1 MKKLIIIL
9 SVLMAC
15 NLQAQDTVRFWHNI
29 SLQAEFCHTEVRCY
43 DFGPGFLR
51 NRPDNSVTLG
61 ASYDFGRI
69 WTVGIFVG
77 YSDCRLGG
85 ESYTAHIY
93 YTPVGGTSSRK
104 LIEDTPMFS
113 LGLESTIH
121 PLALITNASSPYD
134 LTLNARVA
142 TNPRDLDYG
151 LGLGFGY
158 TIWKGLS
165 VYARA
170 YYGTFLFPIGMQESD
185 NGFNFHFHTVAGLA
199 YHL

>member
-29 SLQAEFCHTEVRCY
+29 SFQAEFCHTEVRCY
-43 DFGPGFLR
+43 DYGPGFLR

-85 ESYTAHIY
+85 ESYTAQM

-104 LIEDTPMFS
+104 LIEGTPMFS

-142 TNPRDLDYG
+142 KNPRDLDYG
-151 LGLGFGY
+151 LGLGFGS

-170 YYGTFLFPIGMQESD
+170 YYGTFLFPIGMQED
-185 NGFNFHFHTVAGLA
+185 ANGFFYHFHTVAGLA

>member
-29 SLQAEFCHTEVRCY
+29 SFQAEFCHTEVRCY

-85 ESYTAHIY
+85 ESYTAQM

-104 LIEDTPMFS
+104 LLEDTPMFS

-142 TNPRDLDYG
+142 KNPRDLDYG
-151 LGLGFGY
+151 VGLGLSYKFSQHFSLYG
-158 TIWKGLS
+158 
-165 VYARA
+165 RA
-170 YYGTFLFPIGMQESD
+170 YYGSFLFPIGMQED
-185 NGFNFHFHTVAGLA
+185 YNGFFYHFHTVAGLA

>member
-29 SLQAEFCHTEVRCY
+29 SFQAEFCHTEVHCY

-77 YSDCRLGG
+77 YSDCRFGS
-85 ESYTAHIY
+85 ESYTAQM
-93 YTPVGGTSSRK
+93 YTPRGGTSSRK
-104 LIEDTPMFS
+104 LLEDTPMFS

-121 PLALITNASSPYD
+121 PLALITSASSPYD
-134 LTLNARVA
+134 LTLNVRVA
-142 TNPRDLDYG
+142 KNPQDLDYG
-151 LGLGFGY
+151 LGLGFGS

-170 YYGTFLFPIGMQESD
+170 YYGAFGFPIGMQED
-185 NGFNFHFHTVAGLA
+185 YNGFFYHFHTVAGLA
-199 YHL
+199 FHL